1 MPEIMGPPAVGASDL
16 DSPPPQ
22 PPMQAPKGNLMES
35 GMGPN
40 GGTPQAIALQGLAM
54 VEQGVRLLG
63 TALPGAAAA
72 AADML
77 GTLRMG
83 VAQAVSQMG
92 VGAGPPPVAGGG
104 PPMPQ
109 GLPPQGVQ

>member
-1 MPEIMGPPAVGASDL
+1 MSTPSVGAANL

-22 PPMQAPKGNLMES
+22 PPMKPAQGNLMES

-40 GGTPQAIALQGLAM
+40 GGTPQAMALQGMAM

-72 AADML
+72 AAEML
-77 GTLRMG
+77 STLRMG
-83 VAQAVSQMG
+83 VAQAVGQMG
-92 VGAGPPPVAGGG
+92 MGASGPQAGGGAPMPPGLPPAGPP
-104 PPMPQ
+104 Q
-109 GLPPQGVQ
+109 GAQ